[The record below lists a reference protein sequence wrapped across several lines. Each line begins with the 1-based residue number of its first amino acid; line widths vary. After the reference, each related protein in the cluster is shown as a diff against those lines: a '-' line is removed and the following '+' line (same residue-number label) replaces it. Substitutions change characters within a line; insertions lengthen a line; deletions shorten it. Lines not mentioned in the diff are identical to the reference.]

1 MHKVG
6 ALTDVQRP
14 QVEVTP
20 LFQDEQETVRME
32 VWAPNASIKLDT
44 SGGAELLVLDGGFT
58 ESGEQLE
65 KHSWLRLPIN
75 AECNVKTGLAGAR
88 VWIKTKHLRSVHAP
102 TI

>member
-1 MHKVG
+1 
-6 ALTDVQRP
+6 
-14 QVEVTP
+14 
-20 LFQDEQETVRME
+20 ME

-75 AECNVKTGLAGAR
+75 AECNVTTGLAGAR
-88 VWIKTKHLRSVHAP
+88 VWIKTKHLKSVHAP